1 MLLQNKK
8 WVAFFSHTGNEIYNI
23 SKQIG
28 RFPDRVVTNKQP
40 GDKSINK
47 KLSNRVDMVYVK
59 DRPDPE
65 DYSRVIWSDSV
76 VTLHGWMR
84 IVPKNVCKDHDIYNL
99 HPGLI
104 TKYPELKGADP
115 QRRVF
120 ECKDPDRYRSVG
132 CVIHDVVTK
141 VDAGKVRMTRSTN
154 NVFPGVDS
162 LTKHLHDMATDM
174 WVDFINL
181 EYDQCH

>member
-1 MLLQNKK
+1 MLLQDKK

-59 DRPDPE
+59 DRPEEE
-65 DYSRVIWSDSV
+65 DYSRVIWADSI

-84 IVPKNVCKDHDIYNL
+84 VLPKKVCKEYDIYNL

-120 ECKDPDRYRSVG
+120 ECPDPDRYKHVG
-132 CVIHDVVTK
+132 CVIHDVTAK
-141 VDAGKVRMTRSTN
+141 VDAGKVRMSRSTF
-154 NVFPGVDS
+154 NVFPGTDT
-162 LTKHLHDMATDM
+162 LTKHLHTMATEM
-174 WVDFINL
+174 WIDFINL
-181 EYDQCH
+181 DYEQCH

>member
-1 MLLQNKK
+1 MLLQDKK

-23 SKQIG
+23 SKHIG

-40 GDKSINK
+40 GDKTINK

-59 DRPDPE
+59 DRPEAE
-65 DYSRVIWSDSV
+65 DYSRVIWADSI

-84 IVPKNVCKDHDIYNL
+84 VLPKKVCKEYDIYNL

-120 ECKDPDRYRSVG
+120 ECPDPDRYKHVG
-132 CVIHDVVTK
+132 CVIHDVTAK
-141 VDAGKVRMTRSTN
+141 VDDGRVRMSRSTF
-154 NVFPGVDS
+154 NVFPGTDT
-162 LTKHLHDMATDM
+162 LTKHLHTMATEM
-174 WVDFINL
+174 WIDFINL
-181 EYDQCH
+181 DYEQCH